1 MNQAAKDFIQERRVA
16 LVGVSRNPQKFGQGV
31 MRELKARGYEVFPV
45 HPTVEEF
52 DGIKCYPSLEAL
64 KGKVDAVWVGVK
76 PEKGA
81 EVLRAA
87 AGIGV
92 KKVWIQQGGESAE
105 LESLGKELGLNL
117 VTRRCILMYAE
128 PVGPLHGFHRFFVKL
143 FGQY

>member
-1 MNQAAKDFIQERRVA
+1 MNQAAQEFVQERRIA

-45 HPTVEEF
+45 HPTAAEF
-52 DGIKCYPSLEAL
+52 DGVRCYPNLEAL
-64 KGKVDAVWVGVK
+64 QGKVDAVWVGVR

-92 KKVWIQQGGESAE
+92 KKVWIQQGGESVE
-105 LESLGKELGLNL
+105 LEALGKELGLNL

-128 PVGPLHGFHRFFVKL
+128 PVGPLHGLHRFFVRL
-143 FGQY
+143 VGQY